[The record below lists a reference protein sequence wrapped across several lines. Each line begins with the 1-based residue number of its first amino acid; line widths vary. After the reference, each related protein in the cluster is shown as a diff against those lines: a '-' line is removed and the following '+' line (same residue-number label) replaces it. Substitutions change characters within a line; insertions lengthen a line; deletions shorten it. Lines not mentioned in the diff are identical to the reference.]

1 MATFRPAHPPH
12 YDLLGGIEMIRLRTA
27 LALPLLLASC
37 QDTQEVTVAMLQD
50 VMVLPAIP
58 NPNLDLLFVVDNSP
72 SMLDKQE
79 SLRESF
85 PLLMDQL
92 ASLEGGLPSVHIGV
106 VTTDMGTTATS
117 GVNGPN
123 LGAGPGSCSGMGDD
137 GVLVHDVVPELGGA
151 YFVSDIRNA
160 DGTRTR
166 NYTGELR
173 DVFAALANVQA
184 GGCGFE
190 QPLHAMQ
197 RALENPANA
206 GFLRP
211 DANLAVV
218 ILSDEDDCS
227 VANLELFG
235 TTTAELGALQSFRCT
250 RFGVTCDV
258 GGKTPDEMNT
268 LGAKSG
274 CHSNEAS
281 LLADVASYA
290 DFLKELKGD
299 PNSVMVSAITGT
311 PTVAVELRTP
321 PGGGAAIP
329 ALSHSCTY
337 EGRSG
342 PELADPGVR
351 LADFVASFPARSA
364 LTSICDANLELP
376 LTTIGAA
383 TKPMMGD
390 ACVQAAL
397 VDTGKTPGIQ
407 PHCEVIDGPVGAETE
422 IPACAEDATG
432 TCWTLVLDTAKCG
445 GVADNLRLEIT
456 RPSPPTSQLY
466 THLRCLT
473 TH

>member
-1 MATFRPAHPPH
+1 
-12 YDLLGGIEMIRLRTA
+12 MIRLRTA

-37 QDTQEVTVAMLQD
+37 QDSEDVTVAALQD

-58 NPNLDLLFVVDNSP
+58 NPNLDILFVVDNSP

-79 SLRESF
+79 SLRASF
-85 PLLMDQL
+85 PLLIDQL
-92 ASLEGGLPSVHIGV
+92 ASLQGGLPSVHIGV
-106 VTTDMGTTATS
+106 VTTDMGTTPTS
-117 GVNGPN
+117 GGNGPGI
-123 LGAGPGSCSGMGDD
+123 GAGPGSCTAAGDD

-151 YFVSDIRNA
+151 YFVSDIKNA

-184 GGCGFE
+184 NGCGFE
-190 QPLHAMQ
+190 QPLHAMR

-206 GFLRP
+206 GFLRT

-227 VANLELFG
+227 VSDVEL
-235 TTTAELGALQSFRCT
+235 LGSNTNVYGPLQSFRCT
-250 RFGVTCDV
+250 RFGVTCNV
-258 GGKTPDEMNT
+258 GGKTPDEMNMP
-268 LGAKSG
+268 GPKSG

-290 DFLKELKGD
+290 DFLKDLKGD
-299 PNSVMVSAITGT
+299 PNAVMVSAITGT

-329 ALSHSCTY
+329 ALAHSCMY
-337 EGRSG
+337 DGRSG
-342 PELADPGVR
+342 PEVADPGVR

-390 ACVQAAL
+390 SCVPTPL
-397 VDTGKTPGIQ
+397 VDTGKGAGIQ

-432 TCWTLVLDTAKCG
+432 TCWTLVLDTATCG

-456 RPSPPTSQLY
+456 RPSTPTSQLY

-473 TH
+473 R